1 MTNDNQ
7 KDVVKKHSYDGIQE
21 YDNKLPR
28 WWVGTFILT
37 VIFGLGYWFYYQVF
51 DIGKSQVEAYNDV
64 LGIQASEA
72 KEKSAESE
80 VLFDLAAV
88 EKIQA
93 DAHEMDEAKQVFQ
106 QNCIACHGP
115 EAGGGIGPNL
125 TDDYWIHGAGVQDI
139 FAVIQNGVVE
149 KGMLAWKGVLSREK
163 IEELVAYV
171 LSLRGTQPKDAIGP
185 QGELVIPA
193 K

>member
-149 KGMLAWKGVLSREK
+149 KGMLAWKGDRKSV
-163 IEELVAYV
+163 V
-171 LSLRGTQPKDAIGP
+171 
-185 QGELVIPA
+185 
-193 K
+193 